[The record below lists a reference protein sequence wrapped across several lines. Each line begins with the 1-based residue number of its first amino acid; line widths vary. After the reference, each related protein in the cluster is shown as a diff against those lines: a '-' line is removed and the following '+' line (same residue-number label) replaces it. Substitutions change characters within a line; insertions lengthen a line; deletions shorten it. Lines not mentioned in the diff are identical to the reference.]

1 MLCASLLRWPRH
13 TCLLPLLHSFLPACL
28 LPLEL
33 AVHGLGLGDRS
44 SFWDSHLSASSPVLW
59 VLVQLPQRGF
69 PCTLAEA
76 APSRH
81 CSHMTLC
88 YPRGTFLELQW
99 SCLLMDPVPSPAPYP
114 TAGELLWGRILCCT
128 LLSQPTPDSTCQILV
143 NMADAFLH
151 SAAELPDL
159 LRNLWPS

>member
-1 MLCASLLRWPRH
+1 MLCPSLLLWPHH
-13 TCLLPLLHSFLPACL
+13 TCLLSLLPSFLPACL

-33 AVHGLGLGDRS
+33 AAHGLGLGDRS
-44 SFWDSHLSASSPVLW
+44 SFWDFHRSASSPVLW

-81 CSHMTLC
+81 YGHMTLS
-88 YPRGTFLELQW
+88 YPRSTFLELQW
-99 SCLLMDPVPSPAPYP
+99 SCLLMYPIPSPVPHLM
-114 TAGELLWGRILCCT
+114 AGELLWGQILCCT
-128 LLSQPTPDSTCQILV
+128 LLSQPTQDSTCQILV
-143 NMADAFLH
+143 NMSDAWLH